1 MDVQMP
7 RKDGIQASVDLFEIY
22 PHQKD
27 RPTIIALTANATAG
41 DKEKCMNAGMTSHIP
56 KPILPDELARA
67 LKSVVPLK
75 KRVP

>member
-7 RKDGIQASVDLFEIY
+7 RKDGIQTSADLYALY
-22 PHQKD
+22 PNHQD

-41 DKEKCMNAGMTSHIP
+41 DKEKCMDAGMTSHIP
-56 KPILPDELARA
+56 KPILPEELARA

-75 KRVP
+75 MKD